1 MARDAGVKR
10 MERLANDDHGQLLLI
25 TGVVLTLMLLILATI
40 NTESANT
47 LRTPTHQSDI
57 GTNEIN
63 DVTRNYRI
71 AVEEFSKEYSSSL
84 PKKEAIGKAF
94 DDVGYNYNNLL
105 SARGIIFKTYRGPIE
120 SVSMSY
126 RMNVTI
132 SLIYQIEGETST
144 ISQNLRLE
152 IMFE

>member
-1 MARDAGVKR
+1 MKET
-10 MERLANDDHGQLLLI
+10 ERLANDRKGQLLLI

-40 NTESANT
+40 NTDSANT

-63 DVTRNYRI
+63 DVVRNYRM
-71 AVEEFSKEYSSSL
+71 AVEEFSKEYSSTL

-94 DDVGYNYNNLL
+94 DDVGNDFNGLL
-105 SARGIIFKTYRGPIE
+105 SARGIIFKAYRGSIE

-126 RMNVTI
+126 RMNVTV

-144 ISQNLRLE
+144 ISQDIRLE
-152 IMFE
+152 MMFE